1 MAGPREADRWRVL
14 AEAGELL
21 AASLDYA
28 TTLASVARLAVP
40 TLADWCG
47 VDLVDETGAIRR
59 LALAHADPA
68 LLARTQALRERY
80 PDSPDGPA
88 GVPLVLRTGRPRL
101 TPEITDEQLAAV
113 ARDADHLALLRELAP
128 RSAAIV
134 PLVARGRTLGA
145 LTFIL
150 AGATAR
156 RYTPAD
162 LGPAEGLARVAALAV
177 DNARLYEEA
186 RRVAAETRG
195 QAERLALLADASR
208 AFAEAGPDLPAVL
221 DRVARQVVAAL
232 GDTCVIRLLSAD
244 GRWLE
249 PVAVYHPDPEAHAFG
264 DAMLARAPE
273 RADEGLN
280 GRVIRTGE
288 PVFLPV
294 VDRDEFRAAI
304 KPEYREYFERFGTH
318 SVLIVPL
325 RARGR
330 VLGVLSMA
338 RETPGRPYTAADQR
352 LLQDLADRA
361 AVAVENAR
369 LYREAREAARA
380 RDAFLATVSH
390 DLKSPLSTVKGSAQL
405 LRLQAARDESPD
417 LARRVAEGAGRIE
430 ATADRMAALIDELLD
445 AAQLAAGRALE
456 LDLAPTDLVTLAA
469 EAVAAHG
476 RGGAGPRVALDAP
489 PAALTGRWDRARLE
503 RVLDNLLGN
512 AIKYGRDGGAVTV
525 RVARDGAWAVLA
537 VRDDGV
543 GIPAADLPRVFER
556 FHRGGNVAGRIAGTG
571 LGLAGAREIV
581 ERHGGTIE
589 VASSEGVGTT
599 VTVRLPLAPPAAPLP
614 AGAPPDAG
622 AR

>member
-1 MAGPREADRWRVL
+1 MAGPWEVDRWRVL

-28 TTLASVARLAVP
+28 TTLASVAQLAVP

-47 VDLVDETGAIRR
+47 VDLVDADGAIRR

-68 LLARTQALRERY
+68 LLTRAQALRERY
-80 PDSPDGPA
+80 PDSPDGPT
-88 GVPLVLRTGRPRL
+88 GVPLALRTGRAHL
-101 TPEITDEQLAAV
+101 TAEITDEQLAA
-113 ARDADHLALLRELAP
+113 ATRDADHLALLRDLAP
-128 RSAAIV
+128 RSAMIV

-150 AGATAR
+150 AGAAER

-162 LGPAEGLARVAALAV
+162 LALAEGLARIAALAV

-186 RRVAAETRG
+186 QRAAEEA
-195 QAERLALLADASR
+195 QAQAARLALLADASR
-208 AFAEAGPDLPAVL
+208 AFAEAGLDLPAVL
-221 DRVARQVVAAL
+221 DRVARQVVASL

-249 PVAVYHPDPEAHAFG
+249 PVAVYHPDPEARAFG

-280 GRVIRTGE
+280 GRVMRTGE

-294 VDRDEFRAAI
+294 VDQDAFRAAI
-304 KPEYREYFERFGTH
+304 KPEYREYFERFGTY

-330 VLGVLSMA
+330 VLGVLSIA
-338 RETPGRPYTAADQR
+338 RETPGRPYTLADQR
-352 LLQDLADRA
+352 LLEELAERA
-361 AVAVENAR
+361 AVAVENGR
-369 LYREAREAARA
+369 LYGEAQEAARA

-405 LRLQAARDESPD
+405 LRRQAARGDAPD
-417 LARRVAEGAGRIE
+417 LARRVDDGAARIE
-430 ATADRMAALIDELLD
+430 ATADKMAALIDELLD
-445 AAQLAAGRALE
+445 AARLAAGHGLD
-456 LDLAPTDLVTLAA
+456 LDLAPTNLVALAA
-469 EAVAAHG
+469 EAVAAQG
-476 RGGAGPRVALDAP
+476 RDAGGRRVALETALTE
-489 PAALTGRWDRARLE
+489 LTGRWDRARLE
-503 RVLDNLLGN
+503 RVLDNLLSN
-512 AIKYGRDGGAVTV
+512 AVKYSRDGGAVTV
-525 RVARDGAWAVLA
+525 RVDRDGGGAVLA
-537 VRDDGV
+537 VRDAGV
-543 GIPAADLPRVFER
+543 GIPAADLPRIFER

-589 VASSEGVGTT
+589 VDSREGAGTT
-599 VTVRLPLAPPAAPLP
+599 VTVRLPLTGPADPPTPDARPAAEM
-614 AGAPPDAG
+614 
-622 AR
+622 R